1 MKKVLMTQITTK
13 MWSLTYSQTSWSVKL
28 SGPEEALLQAK
39 LMEVM
44 EFQLFQILK
53 DDAIKVLHSIC

>member
-1 MKKVLMTQITTK
+1 MVC
-13 MWSLTYSQTSWSVKL
+13 SLTYSQTSWSVKL

-39 LMEVM
+39 LIEVM